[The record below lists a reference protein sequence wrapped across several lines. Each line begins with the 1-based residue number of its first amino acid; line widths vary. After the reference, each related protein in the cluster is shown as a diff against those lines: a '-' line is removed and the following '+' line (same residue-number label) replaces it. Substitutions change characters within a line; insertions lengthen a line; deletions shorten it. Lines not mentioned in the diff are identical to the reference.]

1 MFKSQFFK
9 NVLTLSSGT
18 FISQLIIFVGTPIL
32 TRIYDPESFGILAL
46 YLSFV
51 GIFWTISSGKYELA
65 IVLPKERKDAL
76 NLLVLSI
83 IVNIFFFFFCLLI
96 TFSFIKYFNLK
107 LIFVFIPFGI
117 FIESLISSINQYN
130 NRNKKYKYMSIVKI
144 IRSIIVT
151 LLQILFYYY
160 GIKNFG
166 LLWGLAI
173 GSFISLVFLII
184 PYYQILINTFS
195 KVSKDEL
202 IVVAL
207 DYIRFPKFQAFSA
220 FLNAI
225 SQNSILLL
233 LSLFYGPIIV
243 GYYALAHR
251 TLRIPIVLISDSV
264 RQIFYKEGADLIN
277 NKRNILNI
285 FNKTTITL
293 LVISLPITLL
303 VWNFLPSLFVFIFGN
318 EWLITGEYAQI
329 LIFWLLFLF
338 VNPPS
343 IASIHLLGLQKEYMF
358 YEILLLIFRAISIYI
373 GYYFYSNVL
382 ISLQLFVLISVLF
395 NILLISFIYFRIKL
409 YVK

>member
-1 MFKSQFFK
+1 
-9 NVLTLSSGT
+9 
-18 FISQLIIFVGTPIL
+18 
-32 TRIYDPESFGILAL
+32 
-46 YLSFV
+46 
-51 GIFWTISSGKYELA
+51 
-65 IVLPKERKDAL
+65 
-76 NLLVLSI
+76 
-83 IVNIFFFFFCLLI
+83 
-96 TFSFIKYFNLK
+96 
-107 LIFVFIPFGI
+107 
-117 FIESLISSINQYN
+117 
-130 NRNKKYKYMSIVKI
+130 MSIVKI

-251 TLRIPIVLISDSV
+251 TLRIPIILISDS
-264 RQIFYKEGADLIN
+264 YK
-277 NKRNILNI
+277 
-285 FNKTTITL
+285 
-293 LVISLPITLL
+293 
-303 VWNFLPSLFVFIFGN
+303 
-318 EWLITGEYAQI
+318 
-329 LIFWLLFLF
+329 
-338 VNPPS
+338 
-343 IASIHLLGLQKEYMF
+343 
-358 YEILLLIFRAISIYI
+358 
-373 GYYFYSNVL
+373 YS
-382 ISLQLFVLISVLF
+382 
-395 NILLISFIYFRIKL
+395 
-409 YVK
+409 